1 MNAAIGNAMMAGGYD
16 TCGDTSNSDMKK
28 VALNF
33 RSANERC
40 EGGLNPVIL
49 FNANHPGMRG
59 QITINMI

>member
-1 MNAAIGNAMMAGGYD
+1 MGRRKVCIQLSMLQIGP
-16 TCGDTSNSDMKK
+16 TKPQDTSNSDMKE

-49 FNANHPGMRG
+49 FNANHPGM
-59 QITINMI
+59 

>member
-16 TCGDTSNSDMKK
+16 TCGDTSNSDMKE

-40 EGGLNPVIL
+40 EGGLNPMIL
-49 FNANHPGMRG
+49 CEPSKFMK
-59 QITINMI
+59 